1 MDMHWSEKLGEAVS
15 LEALLDVGLNL
26 VPKLL
31 VIIIIILLAR
41 LLLRLGYL
49 LTNRVLKSREGKG
62 HLEERKYETLQHLV
76 NSILRYLVYF
86 VAGVSILDTIGIS
99 VASVLAGAGVAG
111 LAVSFG
117 AQNLVRDIITGFF
130 IIFEDQYAVGEYISV
145 GEFSGIVEEI
155 GLRVTKLRAFAGD
168 LHIIPNGNITQVTN
182 YSRGNMRALV
192 DIPIA
197 YEEDIDKALAVLEE
211 TSRELAAKIPEIVEG
226 PHVLGVVDLGEVGVV
241 LRVIAQAR
249 PMYQWG
255 VERQLRKGYK
265 EALAEH
271 GIEIPYPRQVVI
283 MAGEA
288 KEQ

>member
-1 MDMHWSEKLGEAVS
+1 MHMHWSERLGEALS
-15 LEALLDVGLNL
+15 PASLLDFGL
-26 VPKLL
+26 KLL
-31 VIIIIILLAR
+31 PKFLAIAIIILLAR
-41 LLLRLGYL
+41 ILLRLGYL
-49 LTNRVLKSREGKG
+49 LTERFLKAREGKG
-62 HLEERKYETLQHLV
+62 HLEERKYETLQHLA

-99 VASVLAGAGVAG
+99 VASVLAGAGIAG

-130 IIFEDQYAVGEYISV
+130 IIFEDQYAVGEYISI

-155 GLRVTKLRAFAGD
+155 GLRITKLRAFAGD
-168 LHIIPNGNITQVTN
+168 LHIIPNGSITQVTN

-197 YEEDIDKALAVLEE
+197 YEEDIDEALAVLEE
-211 TSRELAAKIPEIVEG
+211 TSRELAEKIPEIVEG
-226 PHVLGVVDLGEVGVV
+226 PHVLGVADLGPAGAV
-241 LRVIAQAR
+241 LRVIAKTR

-255 VERQLRKGYK
+255 VERQLRKELK
-265 EALAEH
+265 EALDRN

-288 KEQ
+288 KEH

>member
-1 MDMHWSEKLGEAVS
+1 MHWSEKLGEALS

-99 VASVLAGAGVAG
+99 VASVLAGAGIAG

-192 DIPIA
+192 DIRIA
-197 YEEDIDKALAVLEE
+197 YEEDIDRALAVLEE

-241 LRVIAQAR
+241 LRVIAMAR

-271 GIEIPYPRQVVI
+271 GIQIPYPRQVVI
-283 MAGEA
+283 MAENA
-288 KEQ
+288 EEK